1 MVKHRKTILQKKSI
15 QPFKVTVIF
24 QPKKV
29 THKFLKMTPYKHNFF
44 HSFIKLKSRSFM
56 KNVVLKYSPDL

>member
-29 THKFLKMTPYKHNFF
+29 THKFLKMTQKHNFF
-44 HSFIKLKSRSFM
+44 HSFIKLKPRSFM
-56 KNVVLKYSPDL
+56 KNVFLKYSPDL